1 MYQLQTTRKSDM
13 AVFSGE
19 GELDAYAAPE
29 LASAL
34 VQLFDEPRA
43 LFDLTRVTFMDS
55 TVLGLVSRAVRE
67 LRERGTRVEVVL
79 PESAARRIFEITT
92 LDRVLPV
99 VGSVSEA
106 FSDDGVVGEGA

>member
-1 MYQLQTTRKSDM
+1 MYQVQTTRESEV
-13 AVFSGE
+13 AVFHGE

-29 LASAL
+29 LASTL
-34 VQLFDEPRA
+34 VQLFDESRVV
-43 LFDLTRVTFMDS
+43 LDLTRVTFMDS

-106 FSDDGVVGEGA
+106 LSDDGAGERG